1 MTAKLI
7 QYSACVYTPLTPL
20 SSVEKYAVIKLTGKK
35 RIVIF
40 ASRMVILVSFST
52 ACESFKAIKLK
63 FCTNSSTYQ
72 YI

>member
-1 MTAKLI
+1 
-7 QYSACVYTPLTPL
+7 
-20 SSVEKYAVIKLTGKK
+20 
-35 RIVIF
+35 VIF

-63 FCTNSSTYQ
+63 FCTNSSTDQ